1 MMTLNSAATLRLL
14 LALDAAVSGAT
25 GIAMI
30 AAADFLEP
38 LFNVPALVMRS
49 AGAML
54 LPFAAMVFFFSRP
67 AQLTPSR
74 AWAVVA
80 LNVAW
85 VVASVLV
92 LVTGWIQPT
101 TLGLAFVLFQAV
113 VVAGLAELQFTG
125 LRRSGAAAV

>member
-25 GIAMI
+25 GIATI
-30 AAADFLEP
+30 AAADVLEP
-38 LFNVPALVMRS
+38 LFNVPAVVMRS

-85 VVASVLV
+85 VVASVLA

-101 TLGLAFVLFQAV
+101 TLGLVFVLFQAV
-113 VVAGLAELQFTG
+113 VVAALAELQFTG
-125 LRRSGAAAV
+125 LRKSVATAA

>member
-1 MMTLNSAATLRLL
+1 MTLNSAATLRLL

-30 AAADFLEP
+30 AAADVLEP
-38 LFNVPALVMRS
+38 LFNVPAVVMRS

-101 TLGLAFVLFQAV
+101 TLGLVFVLFQAV
-113 VVAGLAELQFTG
+113 VVAALAELQFTG
-125 LRRSGAAAV
+125 LRRSAAAAG

>member
-30 AAADFLEP
+30 AAADVLEP
-38 LFNVPALVMRS
+38 LFNVPAVVMRS

-101 TLGLAFVLFQAV
+101 TLGLVFVLFQAV
-113 VVAGLAELQFTG
+113 VVAALAELQFTG
-125 LRRSGAAAV
+125 LRRSAAAAG

>member
-1 MMTLNSAATLRLL
+1 MMTLNAAATLRLL

-30 AAADFLEP
+30 AAADVLEP
-38 LFNVPALVMRS
+38 LFNVPAVVMRS

-85 VVASVLV
+85 VVASVLA

-101 TLGLAFVLFQAV
+101 TLGLVFVLFQAV
-113 VVAGLAELQFTG
+113 VVAALAELQFTG
-125 LRRSGAAAV
+125 LRRSAAAAG

>member
-1 MMTLNSAATLRLL
+1 MMTLNSVATFRLL

-25 GIAMI
+25 GIATI
-30 AAADFLEP
+30 AAAFFLEP
-38 LFNVPALVMRS
+38 LFKVPALVMGS

-54 LPFAAMVFFFSRP
+54 VPFAAMAFFFSRP

-85 VVASVLV
+85 VVASVLG
-92 LVTGWIQPT
+92 LVTGWIEPT
-101 TLGLAFVLFQAV
+101 TLGLALCCS
-113 VVAGLAELQFTG
+113 
-125 LRRSGAAAV
+125 RPW

>member
-30 AAADFLEP
+30 AAADVLEP
-38 LFNVPALVMRS
+38 LFNVPAVVMRS

-85 VVASVLV
+85 VVASVLA

-101 TLGLAFVLFQAV
+101 TRGLVFVLFQAV
-113 VVAGLAELQFTG
+113 VVAALAELQFTG
-125 LRRSGAAAV
+125 LRRSAAAAG

>member
-30 AAADFLEP
+30 AAADVLEP
-38 LFNVPALVMRS
+38 LFNVPAVVMRS

-101 TLGLAFVLFQAV
+101 TLGLVFVLFQAV
-113 VVAGLAELQFTG
+113 VVAALAELQFTG
-125 LRRSGAAAV
+125 LRKSVAAAA

>member
-30 AAADFLEP
+30 AAADVLEP
-38 LFNVPALVMRS
+38 LFNVPAVVMRS

-80 LNVAW
+80 LNVTW
-85 VVASVLV
+85 VVASVLA

-101 TLGLAFVLFQAV
+101 TLGLVFVLFQAV
-113 VVAGLAELQFTG
+113 VVAALAELQFTG
-125 LRRSGAAAV
+125 LRRSAAAAG

>member
-30 AAADFLEP
+30 AAADVLEP
-38 LFNVPALVMRS
+38 LFNVPAVVMRS

-101 TLGLAFVLFQAV
+101 TLGLVFVLFQAM
-113 VVAGLAELQFTG
+113 VVAALAELQFTG
-125 LRRSGAAAV
+125 LRRSAAAAG

>member
-30 AAADFLEP
+30 AAAGFLEP
-38 LFNVPALVMRS
+38 LFNVPALVLRS
-49 AGAML
+49 AGGML

-74 AWAVVA
+74 
-80 LNVAW
+80 AW

-125 LRRSGAAAV
+125 LRRSLITAA